1 MFWTTLDRALLLIP
15 GYPNCSCG
23 IPNGFLTKYS
33 KLRQN
38 CGLISL
44 GSISPHLMSSFCT
57 SGSILLFW
65 FMTLNTQGV
74 TNIIGH
80 KFDCFFKGTFF
91 RQKCCVL
98 AHLHFAQNGWWSLFS
113 RTSNVELIGP
123 SRIATIRKRKKRI
136 RDTKMVSLQQ
146 VLLTLNHVKKGWLG
160 RPLSYEHFCDHYSRL
175 YWRFSKLTRTV

>member
-1 MFWTTLDRALLLIP
+1 MFWTKLDRVLLLYP
-15 GYPNCSCG
+15 DTPTAPAGYPTASS
-23 IPNGFLTKYS
+23 PNTPNYVKTV
-33 KLRQN
+33 
-38 CGLISL
+38 GLSTWAR
-44 GSISPHLMSSFCT
+44 ISPHLMSSFCT

-74 TNIIGH
+74 TNRIGH
-80 KFDCFFKGTFF
+80 NFECFTKPLFF
-91 RQKCCVL
+91 RQKCGVL
-98 AHLHFAQNGWWSLFS
+98 AHLHFAQNGWRSLFS

-175 YWRFSKLTRTV
+175 